1 MGTGGRPNIGAVKT
15 GLEHT
20 AQANKAHT
28 DRVSYRS
35 LHNRSQVRVLLEKY
49 MDLTGFRAVGCG
61 VFSKYG

>member
-20 AQANKAHT
+20 AQANIAQT

-35 LHNRSQVRVLLEKY
+35 LHNRSRVRVLPKKY
-49 MDLTGFRAVGCG
+49 MDLTGFRAVGC